1 MTLIILKARLLI
13 YLAIFISHLGLEK
26 IKKARGLFLSIFFLF
41 TLISLALF
49 FLIKSSLLN
58 QEVENIVSFTPENQ
72 DFYTQKIMTE
82 SEIKKEIIFWEAVI
96 VRQPN
101 SIDALLNL
109 HSLNKSLGD
118 NEIAQK
124 FWQKA
129 KDLDPNN
136 KLFTK

>member
-1 MTLIILKARLLI
+1 MKLIILKARLLF
-13 YLAIFISHLGLEK
+13 YLAIFISRLGLEK

-41 TLISLALF
+41 ALISLALF
-49 FLIKSSLLN
+49 FLIKSRLLN
-58 QEVENIVSFTPENQ
+58 QEIKNIVSFKPENQ
-72 DFYTQKIMTE
+72 DYYTQKIMTE
-82 SEIKKEIIFWEAVI
+82 NEIKNEIIFWEAVI
-96 VRQPN
+96 QKQPN

-118 NEIAQK
+118 NEIAQE

-136 KLFTK
+136 KLFNK

>member
-1 MTLIILKARLLI
+1 MKLIILKARLLF
-13 YLAIFISHLGLEK
+13 YLAIFISRLGLEK

-41 TLISLALF
+41 ALISLALF
-49 FLIKSSLLN
+49 FLIKSRLLN
-58 QEVENIVSFTPENQ
+58 QEVKNIVSFKPENQ
-72 DFYTQKIMTE
+72 DYYTQKIMTE
-82 SEIKKEIIFWEAVI
+82 NEIKNEIIFWEAVI
-96 VRQPN
+96 QKQPN

-118 NEIAQK
+118 NEIAQE

-136 KLFTK
+136 KLFNK